1 MAGSERD
8 DDMTLL
14 IARYVGARTVPGE
27 PAAAPL
33 ETRPLVTRPVEAAA
47 PPAAAEQAPVGD

>member
-1 MAGSERD
+1 MAPALMRAMAGPERD

-14 IARYVGARTVPGE
+14 IARYVGARIDPGE

-33 ETRPLVTRPVEAAA
+33 VTRPVEAR
-47 PPAAAEQAPVGD
+47 QVS